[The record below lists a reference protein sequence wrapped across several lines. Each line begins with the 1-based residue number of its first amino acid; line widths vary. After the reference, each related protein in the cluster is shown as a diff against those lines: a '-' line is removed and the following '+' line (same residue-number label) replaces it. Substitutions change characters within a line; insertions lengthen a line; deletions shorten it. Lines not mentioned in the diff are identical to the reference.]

1 MGKIIK
7 FPQKINYL
15 FTENEISGVRINSSS
30 SGHVDIMTDGRIS
43 LTDDDLFA
51 IGKFDEKDIVQLMIS
66 YLAIN
71 HENLLNP
78 KTVTIWKAT

>member
-15 FTENEISGVRINSSS
+15 FTENEISGVRIDSSS

-78 KTVTIWKAT
+78 KTVTVKRD

>member
-15 FTENEISGVRINSSS
+15 YTENEISGVRINSSS

-78 KTVTIWKAT
+78 KTVTITRE